1 MNDKKPLYSRLIYPV
16 CKYMSKDII
25 KEMKDET
32 LASTKDRLERGF
44 RICSSTE
51 QLEKIDNKNTV
62 MSEKC
67 IGTESCMSM
76 VGECPPSMKPIAFF
90 HTHPKTHLAY
100 PSLGDIIHT
109 DIHDYKFLCIGGKED
124 NRCIVRCMPPDV
136 PVITPQ
142 THKIE
147 LDRFIRKWKEEV
159 KDCIINI

>member
-1 MNDKKPLYSRLIYPV
+1 MP
-16 CKYMSKDII
+16 KDII

-32 LASTKDRLERGF
+32 LASSKDGLEHGF

-51 QLEKIDNKNTV
+51 QLEKLNDKNTII
-62 MSEKC
+62 SEKC
-67 IGTESCMSM
+67 ICTERCMSM
-76 VGECPPSMKPIAFF
+76 VGECPPDMKPTAFF

-100 PSLGDIIHT
+100 PSLGDIMHT

-124 NRCIVRCMPPDV
+124 NKPIVRCMSPDV

-142 THKIE
+142 TRKIE

-159 KDCIINI
+159 KDCIIGI